1 MKKNDL
7 DHFKLKLKYL
17 KWERDCMFHND
28 SIVCSEYF
36 EEDEYATVH
45 IFRDQIIQNFN
56 KAIKA
61 TKKIIDI
68 GKETCYLK

>member
-28 SIVCSEYF
+28 SVECSGYF
-36 EEDEYATVH
+36 DEDDAKLVDTFKEQL
-45 IFRDQIIQNFN
+45 INILERE
-56 KAIKA
+56 IK
-61 TKKIIDI
+61 KVEKSIDI
-68 GKETCYLK
+68 LEKV